1 LQPGSKLRYKIPF
14 PVGMD
19 KLFAFG
25 TLSHEKIMDFIEVHI
40 PHFRSYS
47 EKDRESQQ
55 YLKQKQFSAKTFE
68 EYGLRGTP
76 SAIVIDKNG
85 ILRQT
90 LFGSNGF
97 LENAVK
103 QLINE

>member
-1 LQPGSKLRYKIPF
+1 
-14 PVGMD
+14 MD
-19 KLFAFG
+19 KLFASR

-40 PHFRSYS
+40 PDFRSSS
-47 EKDRESQQ
+47 EKDRESLYNEVQQ